1 MYEIVFKHQIQ
12 THTEIYT
19 LNIEIYA
26 YVCVR
31 IYTYLFIC
39 ALLQRYACITPF
51 SFLWTVGMVIC

>member
-51 SFLWTVGMVIC
+51 SFL